1 MVTRECGAEP
11 TPLCGATAAGDSS
24 RVMTVTRVTV
34 VTIVTIVTII
44 TQQCDGDTLGL
55 FGASALLRAIKGVL

>member
-11 TPLCGATAAGDSS
+11 TPTGGATAAGDSS
-24 RVMTVTRVTV
+24 RVITRVTV
-34 VTIVTIVTII
+34 VTIVTIVTTI

-55 FGASALLRAIKGVL
+55 FGASALLRATKGVL